1 MKKALS
7 TAILAIAITM
17 APTTSKAVVY
27 LGLAIDRSG
36 SISSS
41 DFATQISA
49 YQTALTSTIPTDG
62 SVGIGLWSF
71 GASVIEHYSTNLIAS
86 AADLTNLVSSVAAI
100 TQVNAGATALGPA
113 INTAAASILA
123 AGGAGDTFVI
133 DVSTDGFGNSGTNQV
148 TAATNAIAAGVDNI
162 NGLGI
167 GAGANLNFVMGP
179 NSFATQIATFGELEK
194 ALTDKLKRETA
205 PGGGTTGV
213 PEPSFAI
220 PAMLVGLMAYRRRRR
235 A

>member
-1 MKKALS
+1 MMAM
-7 TAILAIAITM
+7 AIAVTM
-17 APTTSKAVVY
+17 APTNSKAVVY
-27 LGLAIDRSG
+27 LGIAVDQST
-36 SISSS
+36 SISVA

-49 YQTALTSTIPTDG
+49 YQTALASTIPTDG
-62 SVGIGLWSF
+62 SVGVGLWSF
-71 GASVIEHYSTNLIAS
+71 GSSVTQHYATNLIDS
-86 AADLTNLVSSVAAI
+86 AADLTDL
-100 TQVNAGATALGPA
+100 VNAVAGITRSGATALGPA
-113 INTAAASILA
+113 IETAAASILA

-133 DVSTDGFGNSGTNQV
+133 DVSADGGGNVGINQV
-148 TAATNAIAAGVDNI
+148 TAASNAIAAGVDNI

-179 NSFATQIATFGELEK
+179 NSFATQIDNFSQLEQ
-194 ALTDKLKRETA
+194 ALTDKLQRET
-205 PGGGTTGV
+205 GTVPPPTGAV